1 MYQLRFEGNRLF
13 HPIIAL
19 GVARFI
25 SLWLVVKNGGWQKF
39 WKGNEKYGATYSVE
53 VGKALDL
60 GNCFLRFGL
69 YSPALDESPTR
80 GTRRHV
86 PDSFRSLRYGN
97 TR

>member
-60 GNCFLRFGL
+60 GNCFLRIGL
-69 YSPALDESPTR
+69 RASVLVETIIR

-86 PDSFRSLRYGN
+86 SDSFRSLRYGN